1 MQIDKEDWNISTSGG
16 HKTQFNL
23 EAYPLRRAKIPVRRP
38 KLDPTLWVHIPSESE
53 EDYEDVGY
61 VQIAYGEVIR
71 SLSMTNGKTFTRYF
85 GCTIDDLVY

>member
-1 MQIDKEDWNISTSGG
+1 MQVDKEDGNISTASG
-16 HKTQFNL
+16 HKAHFDL
-23 EAYPLRRAKIPVRRP
+23 EAYPPSRAKIPVRWP
-38 KLDPTLWVHIPSESE
+38 KLNLTLWVRIPSESE

-85 GCTIDDLVY
+85 GCTIDDLVS